1 MTYEA
6 ETVEKYILAIPA
18 ERRAPF
24 SALRSTISKRIPAGF
39 KETIQYNMP
48 SWVVPHSRYPA
59 GYHCNPKDALPFI
72 SIASQKNFIG
82 FYHLGIYENTEL
94 LAWFEM
100 EYADLGIGKL
110 DMGKS
115 CIRLKKMDRIPYD
128 LLGELVSKITVD
140 EWIAVYEK
148 AIKR

>member
-6 ETVEKYILAIPA
+6 ETVEKYLFAIPA

-24 SALRSTISKRIPAGF
+24 SALRSTITKCIPAGF
-39 KETIQYNMP
+39 EETIQYNMP

-59 GYHCNPKDALPFI
+59 GYHCNPVDPLPFI
-72 SIASQKNFIG
+72 SIASQKNFFG
-82 FYHLGIYENTEL
+82 FYHLGIYDNPDL
-94 LAWFEM
+94 LAWFQK
-100 EYADLGIGKL
+100 EYAALGIGKL

-115 CIRLKKMDRIPYD
+115 CIRLKNMDRIPYS
-128 LLGELVSKITVD
+128 LLGELVSKISVD

-148 AIKR
+148 AIKK